1 MTALAPEVS
10 VEPALVRAA
19 AADLRAWEEAVV
31 VAALAAVAVAVEVVA
46 AVAAVVVVVAVV
58 AEGGKGIMKQKKSMK
73 TSRLFLVASWI
84 GSCCILLAPA
94 TNAQSVTKAKTFSS
108 AQDAANALIEAAE
121 KSDLAAL
128 GEILGPDSY
137 DIINT
142 GEPARDREV
151 AQKFA
156 EQARIKTNVSL
167 QPKNPRRAILEI
179 GEDSWPFAVPIVKA
193 GSTWSFDAKAG
204 RQELLYRRIGGNEL
218 NAIAIC
224 RGYVEAQHEYA
235 LQKRGT
241 SGTNQYAQRIISS
254 PGTQDGLAW
263 QNSDGT
269 WAGPIGEKVAAAIA
283 RGYSKRT
290 EPFHGYFFKV
300 LKGQGPAAPLGEMDF
315 VVKGA
320 MIGGFALVAF
330 PAQYRLTGVKTFM
343 VSHDGV
349 VYEKD
354 LGPQTPELAA
364 TIERFNPDKTWTPVE
379 DQ

>member
-1 MTALAPEVS
+1 MKLNKIKMTKLFF
-10 VEPALVRAA
+10 AA
-19 AADLRAWEEAVV
+19 TL
-31 VAALAAVAVAVEVVA
+31 LAAFVLLNATTIAAQNVA
-46 AVAAVVVVVAVV
+46 
-58 AEGGKGIMKQKKSMK
+58 
-73 TSRLFLVASWI
+73 
-84 GSCCILLAPA
+84 
-94 TNAQSVTKAKTFSS
+94 KAKSFAT
-108 AQDAANALIEAAE
+108 AEAAANALIEAAE
-121 KSDLAAL
+121 KYDEAAL
-128 GEILGPDSY
+128 TEILGPDSY
-137 DIINT
+137 DIIHT

-156 EQARIKTNVSL
+156 EQARLKTNVSL

-179 GEDSWPFAVPIVKA
+179 GEDNWPFAVPIVKV
-193 GSTWSFDAKAG
+193 GSTWSFDSKAG

-218 NAIAIC
+218 DAIAVC

-241 SGTNQYAQRIISS
+241 SGVNQYAQRIIST

-269 WAGPIGEKVAAAIA
+269 WGGPIGEKVAAAIA
-283 RGYSKRT
+283 RGYSNRS
-290 EPFHGYFFKV
+290 EPFHGYFFKI

-315 VVKGA
+315 LVKNV

-330 PAQYRLTGVKTFM
+330 PAQYRVTGVQTFM

-349 VYEKD
+349 VYQKD
-354 LGPQTPELAA
+354 LGPKTTELANA
-364 TIERFNPDKTWTPVE
+364 LERFNPDKSWSPVM

>member
-1 MTALAPEVS
+1 MRQNKTMTTSGLITAAFCIALAY
-10 VEPALVRAA
+10 AA
-19 AADLRAWEEAVV
+19 
-31 VAALAAVAVAVEVVA
+31 
-46 AVAAVVVVVAVV
+46 
-58 AEGGKGIMKQKKSMK
+58 
-73 TSRLFLVASWI
+73 
-84 GSCCILLAPA
+84 A
-94 TNAQSVTKAKTFSS
+94 TNAQTVAKARTFAS

-121 KSDLAAL
+121 KFDQAAL
-128 GEILGPDSY
+128 TEILGPDSY
-137 DIINT
+137 DVIHS

-179 GEDSWPFAVPIVKA
+179 GDDNWPFAVPIVKTGA
-193 GSTWSFDAKAG
+193 TWAFDSKAG

-218 NAIAIC
+218 DAIGIC

-241 SGTNQYAQRIISS
+241 SGQNQYAQRIIST

-269 WAGPIGEKVAAAIA
+269 WGGPIGEKVAAAIA
-283 RGYSKRT
+283 RGYSNRA
-290 EPFHGYFFKV
+290 EPYHGYFFKV
-300 LKGQGPAAPLGEMDF
+300 LKGQGPAAPLGQLDF

-330 PAQYRLTGVKTFM
+330 PAQYRITGVKTFM

-354 LGPQTPELAA
+354 LGPQTLELAQA
-364 TIERFNPDKTWTPVE
+364 IELFNPDKSWTPVQD